1 MTVEGQDNPARSP
14 NVVRDLAIGV
24 VSIAFILW
32 ITFFST
38 AGFVEIAM
46 LGLAVALLIWFSTVD
61 TERLI
66 DPPNRPSLM
75 LFFLATV
82 GMALMLTGALII
94 QTATLLFA
102 TGVGFVSV
110 AIGLVRALSHR
121 YHSPNR
127 GVDGVL

>member
-1 MTVEGQDNPARSP
+1 MTVERQDNPARSP
-14 NVVRDLAIGV
+14 NAVRDLAIGI

-46 LGLAVALLIWFSTVD
+46 LGLAVGLLIWFSTVD
-61 TERLI
+61 PERLL

-82 GMALMLTGALII
+82 GIALMLTGALIL
-94 QTATLLFA
+94 QTGTLLFA
-102 TGVGFVSV
+102 TSIGFISV
-110 AIGLVRALSHR
+110 AIGLVRALSHE
-121 YHSPNR
+121 YHRQSG

>member
-61 TERLI
+61 PERLI